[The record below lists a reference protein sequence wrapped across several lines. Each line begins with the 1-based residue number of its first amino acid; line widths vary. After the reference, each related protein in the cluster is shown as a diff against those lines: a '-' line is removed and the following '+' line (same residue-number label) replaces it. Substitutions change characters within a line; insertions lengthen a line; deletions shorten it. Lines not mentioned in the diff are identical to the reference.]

1 MSRYEFQPKHW
12 PDHISCA
19 IGWDPPLITYF
30 AQVLDYSIS
39 HDDDCVIVWLGAM
52 PPYYTDLG
60 SLMQTMNRRILGRL
74 HPLVLTATMQAKL
87 IRDQKAAEAATP
99 SRRRRGPVCAL
110 DLAGGEPPAPWHT
123 DDGDP

>member
-1 MSRYEFQPKHW
+1 MTNGAINIPFDVLERFAATDCRYVPVRIPPPSNW
-12 PDHISCA
+12 PGHISFA

-60 SLMQTMNRRILGRL
+60 SLMQTMNRRIRVAVAPDSPHGDDAR
-74 HPLVLTATMQAKL
+74 KL
-87 IRDQKAAEAATP
+87 IRDQKAAEA
-99 SRRRRGPVCAL
+99 
-110 DLAGGEPPAPWHT
+110 W
-123 DDGDP
+123 